1 MVLESYELSCKMYIF
16 QECAHVYMSK
26 NFLLVCAI
34 SESNR
39 ESSSKITVLVLC
51 SGKYGTQ
58 DLKDGCDSPAA
69 KQAGAKVNLGC
80 LESLLE
86 FEGELQGKQT
96 GRANWESKLQVPQT
110 SCRKLVMN
118 SMKLVIPL
126 HFISLK
132 KTLQGVPP

>member
-1 MVLESYELSCKMYIF
+1 
-16 QECAHVYMSK
+16 MSK
-26 NFLLVCAI
+26 NFFSVYTI

-96 GRANWESKLQVPQT
+96 GGANWESKLGKQT
-110 SCRKLVMN
+110 AGPTNILQEAAASSGPAGHAGCRGN
-118 SMKLVIPL
+118 PCSTGSDR
-126 HFISLK
+126 HACSLK
-132 KTLQGVPP
+132 Q